1 GSLSRQ
7 HGWAYRAQTR
17 HLLSFSLNGKAEMPA
32 QAPPVF
38 PVPLKQADF
47 EVDAL
52 LAEQGN
58 TLWARHC
65 VLCHG
70 AGVVSGGY
78 APDLRA
84 STIPLYEDAF
94 ADVLG
99 GSR

>member
-1 GSLSRQ
+1 MGGQGDPPQPDGDPAGRGVNQ
-7 HGWAYRAQTR
+7 HEAGGNNLQ
-17 HLLSFSLNGKAEMPA
+17 P
-32 QAPPVF
+32 PPVF
-38 PVPLKQADF
+38 PEPIRQADF

-84 STIPLYEDAF
+84 STIP
-94 ADVLG
+94 
-99 GSR
+99 